1 MRQMFLRCNKLVVHH
16 SGKYEA
22 NEAGRSSLFCT
33 ALDAEFYVK
42 REGEQIAFSLTCTKI
57 DEAEEP
63 KLRTYS
69 LQPEK
74 LFIDEEGETIH
85 SLTVQDVAGT
95 LISMLHIY
103 PESE

>member
-22 NEAGRSSLFCT
+22 NEAGRSSSFFT

-85 SLTVQDVAGT
+85 SLTVQDVARN
-95 LISMLHIY
+95 ID
-103 PESE
+103 

>member
-42 REGEQIAFSLTCTKI
+42 REGEQIASLSPV
-57 DEAEEP
+57 P
-63 KLRTYS
+63 K
-69 LQPEK
+69 
-74 LFIDEEGETIH
+74 
-85 SLTVQDVAGT
+85 
-95 LISMLHIY
+95 
-103 PESE
+103 